1 MIFDVSEK
9 LAESGC
15 KKSLINLR
23 YQATTRAFSDKIQ
36 EWNNFASEGY
46 ACYNLDE
53 TDCCSRDPSFWIC
66 GAAHLTGISCFPK

>member
-9 LAESGC
+9 LAESSC

-23 YQATTRAFSDKIQ
+23 YQATTREFNDKMQ

-46 ACYNLDE
+46 GMPVIIWMKRTVVLEIPASGSVE
-53 TDCCSRDPSFWIC
+53 PHS
-66 GAAHLTGISCFPK
+66 